1 MSCANYAEDE
11 DQRRRIAEWIEKEE
25 EWNSRINIIGQNG
38 PTGEHYE
45 EAHEDLLPSD
55 GHKPS

>member
-45 EAHEDLLPSD
+45 EAHEDLPQSD
-55 GHKPS
+55 EVKPC

>member
-45 EAHEDLLPSD
+45 KSH
-55 GHKPS
+55 